1 MKFVHLA
8 DVHFDAPFTTI
19 SDRAELGQTRRLEQ
33 RSAFKK
39 VIDFIKQN
47 NVDYLFISGD
57 LYEQEYVKKSTI
69 DYINNL
75 FKEIKNTKIFIA
87 PGNHD
92 PYINESYY
100 NSFEWENN
108 VKIFTQNT
116 EKVENDDVNIYGYG
130 FNNYE
135 MNLNQLEKI
144 NIDEKEKINILVT
157 HGTIIEGNELSG
169 IYNPISINTLK
180 NKGFDYVALG
190 HIHKRDNYYPGSLIS
205 MGFDE
210 LGEHGFIYGE
220 IINKKIKTEFIKAD
234 DREFKELNLDITN
247 LNSEEELIEKLNEI
261 KTENNLYK
269 INLIGERNFIINLNI
284 KLVQKNIIKIK
295 NKTKLKIEVKEN
307 NNSLKGIAIKQ
318 LNEKFGKN
326 EIDKNKYD
334 EILELILKILN
345 N

>member
-57 LYEQEYVKKSTI
+57 LYEQEYIKKSTI

-295 NKTKLKIEVKEN
+295 NKTKLKIEIKEN